1 MVMAQWSQGL
11 QMSSFSTELELLDTI
26 SLLRQKR
33 SILYTIIPANSN
45 DIDPI
50 SRQDLETYYMQHK
63 DDYISPE
70 QVKISY
76 VMLRFS
82 DLLERVKPTE
92 KELISYYGEHSARYD
107 KPERWQVNI
116 FSMNSALS
124 ESEIIKQIDRLSEKK
139 HSVDD
144 VSTVRLVQ
152 EKVWLTA
159 DRLTRDVAQALAV
172 TRLGHVTKL
181 FKTGKDSYIVYFL
194 VDHEAAVNKQYSD
207 VKKEIKEA
215 YVHEIAT
222 QQWTT
227 TLEEMSQL
235 AYEHPDTLNPI
246 AKNFGLQVHASDFF
260 TQNYDK
266 KSGIQGNPE
275 VIAAAFSDDVL
286 KGGNNSDLIKLD
298 QGKSAVVL
306 RISTNIPEN
315 QKPLEEVSQAINKI
329 LIQEKA
335 TQRAKQSAEE
345 LKQALEENQPIKDI
359 QKRFGV
365 ILTKAL
371 VGRFSD
377 SIPNEILQQTFV
389 LSKDHIS
396 VAKMQNNNF
405 AVVKVL
411 SIIPGKTS
419 TVSDKDK
426 TVYRN
431 VIENELAQ
439 AELFAYVQAIIS
451 AADIDIHQKDLKVN
465 A

>member
-1 MVMAQWSQGL
+1 M
-11 QMSSFSTELELLDTI
+11 I
-26 SLLRQKR
+26 
-33 SILYTIIPANSN
+33 
-45 DIDPI
+45 
-50 SRQDLETYYMQHK
+50 
-63 DDYISPE
+63 
-70 QVKISY
+70 
-76 VMLRFS
+76 
-82 DLLERVKPTE
+82 
-92 KELISYYGEHSARYD
+92 
-107 KPERWQVNI
+107 
-116 FSMNSALS
+116 
-124 ESEIIKQIDRLSEKK
+124 
-139 HSVDD
+139 
-144 VSTVRLVQ
+144 
-152 EKVWLTA
+152 
-159 DRLTRDVAQALAV
+159 
-172 TRLGHVTKL
+172 
-181 FKTGKDSYIVYFL
+181 
-194 VDHEAAVNKQYSD
+194 
-207 VKKEIKEA
+207 
-215 YVHEIAT
+215 
-222 QQWTT
+222 
-227 TLEEMSQL
+227 
-235 AYEHPDTLNPI
+235 
-246 AKNFGLQVHASDFF
+246 
-260 TQNYDK
+260 K

-298 QGKSAVVL
+298 EGKSAVVL
-306 RISTNIPEN
+306 RVSTSIPEN
-315 QKPLEEVSQAINKI
+315 QQPLEVVAEGIKKN
-329 LIQEKA
+329 LIQEKE
-335 TQRAKQSAEE
+335 TQRAKQSADQ
-345 LKQALEENQPIKDI
+345 LKQALEENQSIKDI

-439 AELFAYVQAIIS
+439 AELFAYVQTIIS

>member
-1 MVMAQWSQGL
+1 M
-11 QMSSFSTELELLDTI
+11 
-26 SLLRQKR
+26 
-33 SILYTIIPANSN
+33 
-45 DIDPI
+45 
-50 SRQDLETYYMQHK
+50 
-63 DDYISPE
+63 
-70 QVKISY
+70 
-76 VMLRFS
+76 
-82 DLLERVKPTE
+82 
-92 KELISYYGEHSARYD
+92 
-107 KPERWQVNI
+107 
-116 FSMNSALS
+116 
-124 ESEIIKQIDRLSEKK
+124 
-139 HSVDD
+139 
-144 VSTVRLVQ
+144 
-152 EKVWLTA
+152 
-159 DRLTRDVAQALAV
+159 
-172 TRLGHVTKL
+172 
-181 FKTGKDSYIVYFL
+181 
-194 VDHEAAVNKQYSD
+194 
-207 VKKEIKEA
+207 
-215 YVHEIAT
+215 
-222 QQWTT
+222 
-227 TLEEMSQL
+227 
-235 AYEHPDTLNPI
+235 
-246 AKNFGLQVHASDFF
+246 
-260 TQNYDK
+260 
-266 KSGIQGNPE
+266 
-275 VIAAAFSDDVL
+275 
-286 KGGNNSDLIKLD
+286 
-298 QGKSAVVL
+298 
-306 RISTNIPEN
+306 
-315 QKPLEEVSQAINKI
+315 SQAINKI